1 MGLKLSKPA
10 FKDRVEET
18 LIIRCRRGDLDAFEE
33 LIGRY
38 ERNVFNIVYR
48 FAGNYEEAKDWSQE
62 AFVRIY
68 KSLKKFRGKSSFHTW
83 LYRVV
88 TNLCLDQLRKKSK
101 LQLQSLDDPMKSE
114 EGELK
119 RDIPDNKGNPQEI
132 VERKELDEYIQEA
145 LEELS
150 EEHRTVIILRD
161 IQGLSYNEIAEVI
174 NCSLGT
180 VKSRISRARETL
192 REKLEPYVYEKSG

>member
-1 MGLKLSKPA
+1 
-10 FKDRVEET
+10 
-18 LIIRCRRGDLDAFEE
+18 
-33 LIGRY
+33 
-38 ERNVFNIVYR
+38 
-48 FAGNYEEAKDWSQE
+48 
-62 AFVRIY
+62 
-68 KSLKKFRGKSSFHTW
+68 
-83 LYRVV
+83 
-88 TNLCLDQLRKKSK
+88 
-101 LQLQSLDDPMKSE
+101 MKSE

-119 RDIPDNKGNPQEI
+119 RDISDNKGNPQEI
-132 VERKELDEYIQEA
+132 VERKELDEYIQKA